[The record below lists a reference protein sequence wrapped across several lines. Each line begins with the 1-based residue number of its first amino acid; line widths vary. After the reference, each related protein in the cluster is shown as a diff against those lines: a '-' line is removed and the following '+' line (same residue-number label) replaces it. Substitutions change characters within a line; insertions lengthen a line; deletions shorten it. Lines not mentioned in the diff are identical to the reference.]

1 MFSDDPAKLM
11 KKVWKVNTFVSF
23 REVALFSEN
32 RDVLRMMKEA

>member
-1 MFSDDPAKLM
+1 MFSDGPAKLM
-11 KKVWKVNTFVSF
+11 KKVWNITTFVSS